1 LAYTFDPITNTLID
15 DEDKSLGN
23 KFALN
28 TDEFQKLLDIPG
40 VFKASEAPQPP
51 ERPDVKEIE
60 MFNRF
65 NRDFPNIKDEKA
77 EGGMIRQNFVAAGL
91 ALPFAS
97 SLTYPASFALASLFG
112 LSTAGGTKILG
123 DRVLNHIKDNP
134 EILNDPR
141 FKAAA
146 LTFGINVPGYIA
158 PDAAEMEKEAEKI
171 REMTKP
177 TSSPI
182 EPPIKIDTTTGD
194 SEPPKIDTTEKFPA
208 ELEKLPFREEFPM
221 ETQQLPI
228 IFENRKAATNDLKK
242 DFDDK
247 SWKDTVVITGSPVKG
262 TRKSVGQK
270 TNVPFFEKLEK
281 YSKDYHGGNLKSAIK
296 EISGIQTKPGVR
308 DKELESLYTTITN
321 AAKRS
326 DFEFDSTGKVLQ
338 SDIKQSEVLLKLPDF
353 TNQLKTN
360 PNVLDNR
367 IKQLKIDKNK
377 VVNRSELQDIWGLD
391 KSSKR
396 QNNFLFEIL
405 KDQGIDI
412 QNLPGGTKG
421 FLLEDAV
428 TAIKDYA
435 KNKSS
440 VYESRKYNSS
450 IKKKSSEIYELRANV
465 DGKDFVN
472 LNSQINRSINNTLG
486 KNDLYFPDS
495 VGQVGHN
502 PVPVGYYDKI
512 EMLRD
517 KELADKIFN
526 IQNYTW
532 QGKEINYEVLA
543 QTSGKLEKA
552 LKQLNQV
559 YGKTVT
565 EKNIGKIENAADD
578 IRDYF
583 NSAVKAAGDVSERLP
598 FHKEVIGQLIVS
610 VPKIGETFNA
620 DNFEVDM
627 SNVDKRFIIGNV
639 DLINPNAVK
648 YKDLSKEEKIEFG
661 QNIIDQKIEQL
672 REFYGPNGADYPPEI
687 IEDLIE
693 EFEFGGANI
702 KGAVERKSLGLKK
715 GGGVNITPLP
725 RTDFGNGGAVGA
737 DDNFAAELEYLLTNE
752 NAEIPQLS
760 TYKETA
766 NPIELINDMIDPRN
780 IPYYAD
786 VLLRSGIRIGEFG
799 ARILPATG
807 KLINDL
813 LTKPAFKKIE
823 GTGSGY
829 IQDYDELM
837 PYFPSSIE
845 GTGIFTE
852 FLKNITP
859 TAIEKKV
866 GLDKLI
872 EEEEQKQKDRGSTVG
887 PKVLADTVGLGAEV
901 VAPIFPGLKLIQ
913 AYARAKNLPVDR
925 TTEKLLIKEV
935 DQTLAKRGM
944 TRREFLAAS
953 GATASLAVA
962 KLLGFGDEFA
972 RTAKVTEKIAEK
984 AATTGGEVPPYFF
997 QLVEKIK
1004 RNGKKLEPE
1013 YDPRV
1018 ENNMTYGGYDMRENM
1033 STGEITITKSTE
1045 GEFAGP
1051 NDKMYSGVMSDEL
1064 ISYKPGEPV
1073 LGKDGKYYVSK
1084 DEYEEFTARP
1094 DEDGK
1099 MKDTEP
1105 GLDSIED
1112 IIELLGPN
1120 KLKISELENAG
1131 YNVDAFPDNIKQLL
1145 INDIKKID

>member
-1 LAYTFDPITNTLID
+1 MAYTFDPITNTLID
-15 DEDKSLGN
+15 DEDTSLGN

-28 TDEFQKLLDIPG
+28 DDEFQKLLDIPG

-65 NRDFPNIKDEKA
+65 NREYPEKKA
-77 EGGMIRQNFVAAGL
+77 EGGRINQNMGTNVKTLNPLFPEQNVNFMSQEFKPIDVPGGIVLPAGL
-91 ALPFAS
+91 TLGGLRLKDIFFSKDKDKDQKDIIPSDDKTPDQQPPEGPDFTEL
-97 SLTYPASFALASLFG
+97 SLELL
-112 LSTAGGTKILG
+112 
-123 DRVLNHIKDNP
+123 
-134 EILNDPR
+134 
-141 FKAAA
+141 
-146 LTFGINVPGYIA
+146 
-158 PDAAEMEKEAEKI
+158 KESVKN
-171 REMTKP
+171 REYDK
-177 TSSPI
+177 
-182 EPPIKIDTTTGD
+182 EG
-194 SEPPKIDTTEKFPA
+194 F
-208 ELEKLPFREEFPM
+208 
-221 ETQQLPI
+221 
-228 IFENRKAATNDLKK
+228 FENIN
-242 DFDDK
+242 
-247 SWKDTVVITGSPVKG
+247 
-262 TRKSVGQK
+262 
-270 TNVPFFEKLEK
+270 K
-281 YSKDYHGGNLKSAIK
+281 YSLDNHAGNLKKAI
-296 EISGIQTKPGVR
+296 S
-308 DKELESLYTTITN
+308 ELTG
-321 AAKRS
+321 
-326 DFEFDSTGKVLQ
+326 STGKELHNVYQQITQAGERKGFTFDRAGKALTSNIPKINNPIDLNVLTNTLKRDPT
-338 SDIKQSEVLLKLPDF
+338 SIDSRIKELKL
-353 TNQLKTN
+353 
-360 PNVLDNR
+360 
-367 IKQLKIDKNK
+367 DKNK
-377 VVNRSELQDIWGLD
+377 IYNRLELQDILGLD
-391 KSSKR
+391 TTNRRK
-396 QNNFLFEIL
+396 NNFFFEIL
-405 KDQGIDI
+405 KDQGLVASE
-412 QNLPGGTKG
+412 LPGGKMGYKINDVVKT
-421 FLLEDAV
+421 
-428 TAIKDYA
+428 IKDYST
-435 KNKSS
+435 NKLTN
-440 VYESRKYNSS
+440 YEARSTSENLRQTSKDKMKYRLQTDKGLVNFM
-450 IKKKSSEIYELRANV
+450 YELNKNMRKNLIPFKDERAYIP
-465 DGKDFVN
+465 
-472 LNSQINRSINNTLG
+472 NSTAEA
-486 KNDLYFPDS
+486 
-495 VGQVGHN
+495 GHN
-502 PVPVGYYDKI
+502 PVPVNFIKDVKFLKNKDI
-512 EMLRD
+512 KNKLFSIQNMTWQFSEVNRDLLRD
-517 KELADKIFN
+517 TQGGLLTHLQTLDKYF
-526 IQNYTW
+526 
-532 QGKEINYEVLA
+532 
-543 QTSGKLEKA
+543 
-552 LKQLNQV
+552 
-559 YGKTVT
+559 GKTKT
-565 EKNIGKIENAADD
+565 EKNAAEID
-578 IRDYF
+578 
-583 NSAVKAAGDVSERLP
+583 KAAEGIVKYFESLP
-598 FHKEVIGQLIVS
+598 GKLKNIKDELYQSDFVEENTFGKLVFNN
-610 VPKIGETFNA
+610 PKIGEKITA
-620 DNFEVDM
+620 DNFNIDMSEVDP
-627 SNVDKRFIIGNV
+627 RFIMGNV
-639 DLINPNAVK
+639 DLINPNAIK
-648 YKDLSKEEKIEFG
+648 YDDLNDKEKIEFG
-661 QNIIDQKIEQL
+661 QRVLDQKIEQL
-672 REFYGPNGADYPPEI
+672 TSFYTSAGFDKDIINEI
-687 IEDLIE
+687 TEALQ
-693 EFEFGGANI
+693 FGSYRSEKASVPTIGIAEK
-702 KGAVERKSLGLKK
+702 KGVGFKS

-766 NPIELINDMIDPRN
+766 NPIELINDIIDPRN

-829 IQDYDELM
+829 IQDYDELI

-852 FLKNITP
+852 FLNNITP
-859 TAIEKKV
+859 TAVEKKI

-872 EEEEQKQKDRGSTVG
+872 KEEEQKQKDRGSTVG

-935 DQTLAKRGM
+935 DQTLANRGM

-953 GATASLAVA
+953 GATVSLAVA
-962 KLLGFGDEFA
+962 KMLGFGDEFA
-972 RTAKVTEKIAEK
+972 RTAKVTEKVAEK
-984 AATTGGEVPPYFF
+984 AATTGGGVPPYFF

-1084 DEYEEFTARP
+1084 DEYEEFTAKP